1 MSNQI
6 RMTRQEKG
14 LNKQDL
20 EAYKAVNPGL
30 YSMLPGWNPQIGQL
44 PPKQNREK
52 IQEIVQFKTR
62 QQPVL
67 MNNQIPAGSQPA
79 NG

>member
-1 MSNQI
+1 
-6 RMTRQEKG
+6 MTRQEKG